1 MEADEEGRGG
11 MKPMKKFDDRGRQC
25 WSRRR
30 EKRKKRQRRPRRPEE
45 ADGLKTEADLGGN
58 EIS

>member
-1 MEADEEGRGG
+1 MLVQEKGEEEEEAEEA
-11 MKPMKKFDDRGRQC
+11 K
-25 WSRRR
+25 
-30 EKRKKRQRRPRRPEE
+30 EAEE